1 MEDRHPS
8 RQRQVPKGLTMTVI
22 INGTTGTLQN
32 YDYDTVIAAYNADQA
47 VKWAAYLAT
56 RG

>member
-1 MEDRHPS
+1 
-8 RQRQVPKGLTMTVI
+8 MTVI